1 MSSRTR
7 TPIVTG
13 TTRRTTMAV
22 RHLAAGC
29 LLLAAPGLAAG
40 QAGNRFEL
48 RREIPQGGLVVL
60 RNIIGPVQ
68 LQPAPGR
75 TLEVSGVKKEG
86 RHGDPEDVEIRTVEL
101 EKGVAI
107 CVFYPSDWGS
117 RDRHY
122 GDRHQHRRRESED
135 PCERERDCCGDT
147 RNDTRVEFTLKVPAG
162 IRLDA
167 KSVTGDVVGSG
178 LRGEVDVA
186 SVSGDVRL
194 SGIQAGALEA
204 SSVSGEIE
212 LLDVQARE
220 VGAETVSGNVTFR
233 GPIDQRG
240 SYDFKTL
247 SGNVVLELPGEP

>member
-1 MSSRTR
+1 MT
-7 TPIVTG
+7 
-13 TTRRTTMAV
+13 V

-29 LLLAAPGLAAG
+29 LLLAVPSVAAA

-48 RREIPQGGLVVL
+48 RREIPEGGLVVL

-122 GDRHQHRRRESED
+122 IQRIRANPGSELLPERAAEGRNPVARESRAVRRAR
-135 PCERERDCCGDT
+135 PGRFLHVGQQLHPGR
-147 RNDTRVEFTLKVPAG
+147 RAG
-162 IRLDA
+162 QSA
-167 KSVTGDVVGSG
+167 GGVCT
-178 LRGEVDVA
+178 
-186 SVSGDVRL
+186 DVRSAARF
-194 SGIQAGALEA
+194 SGGAPADRGRSRPATRTTPSSARLLAQAGM
-204 SSVSGEIE
+204 
-212 LLDVQARE
+212 
-220 VGAETVSGNVTFR
+220 
-233 GPIDQRG
+233 
-240 SYDFKTL
+240 
-247 SGNVVLELPGEP
+247 